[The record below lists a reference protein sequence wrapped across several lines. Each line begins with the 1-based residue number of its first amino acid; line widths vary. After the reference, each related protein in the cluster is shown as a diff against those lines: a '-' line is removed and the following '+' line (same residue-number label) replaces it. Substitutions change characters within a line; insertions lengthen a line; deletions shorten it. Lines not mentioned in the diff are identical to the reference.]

1 MSNRA
6 SGLYVKKVWRI
17 VNKVPVV
24 INDDFYPKPP
34 DFERAITKEFNEIF
48 KKSESKN
55 YRVQADSAP
64 QRITL
69 NDVLTDQITRI
80 GEFTDVTEKE
90 FGALIMKD
98 SSGVK
103 LDFIQVGEDRSVSV
117 SPTRTLKEDEWVLGT
132 YHNHPCSDKLS
143 IPDIESFL
151 KNKWEE
157 IMILRGA
164 HKTLHIAI
172 KTIHTKQIIQMEEAD
187 ESLDNKFIA
196 EKYGFVLYRGIDAA
210 NLQILNDNFE
220 TKDKT
225 STLDNIVTKLKG
237 TKHTGLDVKKIREET
252 PLAPGKIDIG
262 ASFEAAIKEVSGA
275 KKEHFG

>member
-1 MSNRA
+1 M
-6 SGLYVKKVWRI
+6 
-17 VNKVPVV
+17 V

-34 DFERAITKEFNEIF
+34 EFERKITKEFKEIL
-48 KKSESKN
+48 KKSDSEN
-55 YRVQADSAP
+55 YRVQAGSAP
-64 QRITL
+64 QRISL
-69 NDVLTDQITRI
+69 NDVLTDQIIRI

-98 SSGVK
+98 SGGVK
-103 LDFIQVGEDRSVSV
+103 LDFIQIGADRSVSIR
-117 SPTRTLKEDEWVLGT
+117 PTRQLSEDEWVLGT
-132 YHNHPCSDKLS
+132 YHNHPVTDKFS

-172 KTIHTKQIIQMEEAD
+172 KTIHTKEVLQMEEAD
-187 ESLDNKFIA
+187 ENLDNKSVA
-196 EKYGFVLYRGIDAA
+196 EKYGFVLYRGIDAS
-210 NLQILNDNFE
+210 NLQILNDSFE

-225 STLDNIVTKLKG
+225 STLDNIVKKLKG

-262 ASFEAAIKEVSGA
+262 ASFEAAMKEVSNT
-275 KKEHFG
+275 KKKHFG